1 LTARVADPDYIV
13 IGAGSSG
20 AVIAARLSE
29 HATVLL
35 LEAGGPSRNL
45 LYQMP
50 AALTKLWFNPRS
62 SWSLFTEPE
71 TALDGR
77 RVPVPRGKAMGGS
90 SAINGMVY
98 NRGSAF
104 DYDSWAANGLGAEWS
119 FAGLMPYFRKIEDH
133 WAGTSPW
140 HGAGGPVRISPHS
153 DVNPLYPKAL
163 AAAQAMG
170 FAETLDF
177 AGAQPEGFGT
187 PEFTIDRRGRRVSAA
202 DAYLRPARGR
212 ANLRVEMNARVTRII
227 IEQCR
232 AVGVDYLQH
241 GKRQTVRAGRE
252 VILCGGAIASP
263 QLLLLSGVGPADE
276 LRGIGIDPVHDLPAV
291 GRDLQDQPACS
302 FEAEALQPAMF
313 ERTLRADRFALA
325 TFQWA
330 LGLGGPL
337 ASPPLLISAIIRTTP
352 GLAAPDMRV
361 MLGSVAFDSRV
372 WFPGL
377 RKGKGHITT
386 AAFSLCYPKSRGS
399 LTLGSADPFAAPR
412 IRYNLLAEGEDLTEM
427 RRGYRLMRDLQ
438 RQDALREVIGA
449 VTRPAREPVSD
460 DEVDAFLRASVATTS
475 HPLGS
480 CRMGADEGSVVDS
493 QFRVR
498 GIKGLRVADAST
510 FPTQI
515 AGNPNGPI
523 MAIGEKAA
531 DIILGKPAP
540 PLLRGRGWQTG
551 SL

>member
-1 LTARVADPDYIV
+1 MADPDYIV
-13 IGAGSSG
+13 IGAGSAG

-29 HATVLL
+29 HASVLL

-45 LYQMP
+45 FYQIP
-50 AALTKLWFNPRS
+50 AALTKLWFNPKS
-62 SWSLFTEPE
+62 SWGLFTEPE
-71 TALDGR
+71 PALDDR
-77 RVPVPRGKAMGGS
+77 KVPVPRGKAMGGS

-104 DYDSWAANGLGAEWS
+104 DYDNWAASGLGDAWS

-133 WAGTSPW
+133 WAGESPW

-177 AGAQPEGFGT
+177 AGTQPEGFGT
-187 PEFTIDRRGRRVSAA
+187 PEFTINRKGRRVSAA

-212 ANLRVEMNARVTRII
+212 KTLRIETRARVTRII
-227 IEQCR
+227 IEQGR
-232 AVGVDYLQH
+232 AMGVDYIQH
-241 GKRQTVRAGRE
+241 GERHTVRAGRE
-252 VILCGGAIASP
+252 IILCGGAIASP
-263 QLLLLSGVGPADE
+263 QLLLLSGIGPADE
-276 LRGIGIDPVHDLPAV
+276 LRPLGIDPVHDLPAV
-291 GRDLQDQPACS
+291 GRALQDQPACS
-302 FEAEALQPAMF
+302 FEAEALQPALF

-325 TFQWA
+325 SLQWA
-330 LGLGGPL
+330 AGLGGPL
-337 ASPPLLISAIIRTTP
+337 AAPPLLISAIIRTKP
-352 GLAAPDMRV
+352 DLPAPDMRV

-399 LTLGSADPFAAPR
+399 LTLGSADPLAPPR
-412 IRYNLLAEGEDLTEM
+412 ISYNLLTDGDDLSEM
-427 RRGYRLMRDLQ
+427 RRGYRMMRDLQ
-438 RQDALREVIGA
+438 RQDALNDVIGR
-449 VTRPAREPVSD
+449 VTRPAQEPVSD
-460 DEVDAFLRASVATTS
+460 EEVDAFLRANVATTS

-480 CRMGADEGSVVDS
+480 CRMGADAASVVDPH
-493 QFRVR
+493 FRVR
-498 GIKGLRVADAST
+498 GVDGLRVVDASI

-523 MAIGEKAA
+523 MAIAEKAV
-531 DIILGKPAP
+531 DVILGRPVP
-540 PLLRGRGWQTG
+540 SPQYPGEQIQ
-551 SL
+551 

>member
-1 LTARVADPDYIV
+1 VVDPDYIV
-13 IGAGSSG
+13 IGAGSAG
-20 AVIAARLSE
+20 AVIAARLSLC
-29 HATVLL
+29 ATVLL
-35 LEAGGPSRNL
+35 IEAGGPSRNL

-50 AALTKLWFNPRS
+50 AVLAKLWFNPKS
-62 SWSLFTEPE
+62 SWGLFTEPE
-71 TALDGR
+71 VALEGR

-104 DYDSWAANGLGAEWS
+104 DYDTWAASGLGAEWS

-133 WAGTSPW
+133 WAGDSPW
-140 HGAGGPVRISPHS
+140 HGSGGPVRISQHS
-153 DVNPLYPKAL
+153 DVSPLYPKAV

-177 AGAQPEGFGT
+177 AGGQPEGFGT

-202 DAYLRPARGR
+202 DAYLRSAGGR
-212 ANLRVEMNARVTRII
+212 ANLRTEMNARVTRIVV
-227 IEQCR
+227 EQDR

-241 GKRQTVRAGRE
+241 GKRQTARAGRE
-252 VILCGGAIASP
+252 IILCGGAIASP
-263 QLLLLSGVGPADE
+263 QLLLLSGIGPADE
-276 LRGIGIDPVHDLPAV
+276 LRGNGIDPVHDLPAV
-291 GRDLQDQPACS
+291 GRNLQDQPACS

-313 ERTLRADRFALA
+313 EHILRADRFALA
-325 TFQWA
+325 TLQWA
-330 LGLGGPL
+330 AGLGGPL
-337 ASPPLLISAIIRTTP
+337 ASPPLLVSAIIRTKP
-352 GLAAPDMRV
+352 GLSAPDMRV
-361 MLGSVAFDSRV
+361 MLGSVAFDSRI

-399 LTLGSADPFAAPR
+399 LTLGSADPLAPPR
-412 IRYNLLAEGEDLTEM
+412 IRYNLLAEPDDLSEM

-438 RQDALREVIGA
+438 RQDALRGVIGA
-449 VTRPAREPVSD
+449 VTRPAQEPKSD
-460 DEVDAFLRASVATTS
+460 DEIDAFLRASVATTS

-480 CRMGADEGSVVDS
+480 CRMGADDESVVDP

-498 GIKGLRVADAST
+498 GIKCLRVVDASI

-531 DIILGKPAP
+531 DVILGKAAP
-540 PLLRGRGWQTG
+540 PPEYPERRAQ
-551 SL
+551 

>member
-1 LTARVADPDYIV
+1 MADPDYIV

-29 HATVLL
+29 HASVLL

-45 LYQMP
+45 FYQIP
-50 AALTKLWFNPRS
+50 AALTKLWFNPKS
-62 SWSLFTEPE
+62 SWGLFTEPE
-71 TALDGR
+71 PALDGR
-77 RVPVPRGKAMGGS
+77 KVPVPRGKAMGGS

-104 DYDSWAANGLGAEWS
+104 DYDNWAAGGLGDAWS
-119 FAGLMPYFRKIEDH
+119 FAGLMPYFRMIEDH
-133 WAGTSPW
+133 WAGESPW

-187 PEFTIDRRGRRVSAA
+187 PEFTIDGRGRRVSAT

-212 ANLRVEMNARVTRII
+212 KTLRIETRARVTRII
-227 IEQCR
+227 IEHGR
-232 AVGVDYLQH
+232 AKGVDYIQH
-241 GKRQTVRAGRE
+241 GERHTVRAGCE
-252 VILCGGAIASP
+252 IILCGGAIASP
-263 QLLLLSGVGPADE
+263 QLLLLSGIGPADE
-276 LRGIGIDPVHDLPAV
+276 LRPLGIDPVHNLPAV

-313 ERTLRADRFALA
+313 EHTLRADRFALA
-325 TFQWA
+325 ALQWA
-330 LGLGGPL
+330 AGLGGPL
-337 ASPPLLISAIIRTTP
+337 AAPPLLISAIIRTKP
-352 GLAAPDMRV
+352 DLPAPDMRV

-377 RKGKGHITT
+377 RRGKGHITT

-399 LTLGSADPFAAPR
+399 LTLGSADPLAPPR
-412 IRYNLLAEGEDLTEM
+412 ISYNLLVDGDDLSEM
-427 RRGYRLMRDLQ
+427 RRGYRMMRDLQ
-438 RQDALREVIGA
+438 QQDALNDVIGR
-449 VTRPAREPVSD
+449 VTRPAQEPVSD
-460 DEVDAFLRASVATTS
+460 EEVDAFLRANVATTS

-480 CRMGADEGSVVDS
+480 CRMGADPESVVDPH
-493 QFRVR
+493 FRVR
-498 GIKGLRVADAST
+498 GVDGLRIVDASI

-523 MAIGEKAA
+523 MAIAEKAA
-531 DIILGKPAP
+531 DVLLGRPTP
-540 PLLRGRGWQTG
+540 PPEYPGEQIQ
-551 SL
+551 

>member
-1 LTARVADPDYIV
+1 MADPDYIV

-29 HATVLL
+29 HASVLL

-45 LYQMP
+45 FYQIP
-50 AALTKLWFNPRS
+50 AALTKLWFNPKS
-62 SWSLFTEPE
+62 SWGLFTEPE
-71 TALDGR
+71 PALDDR
-77 RVPVPRGKAMGGS
+77 KVPVPRGKAMGGS

-104 DYDSWAANGLGAEWS
+104 DYDNWAASGLGDAWS

-133 WAGTSPW
+133 WAGESPW

-187 PEFTIDRRGRRVSAA
+187 PEFTINRRGRRVSAA

-212 ANLRVEMNARVTRII
+212 KTLRIETRARVTRII
-227 IEQCR
+227 IEQGR
-232 AVGVDYLQH
+232 AMGVDYIQH
-241 GKRQTVRAGRE
+241 GERQSIRAGRE
-252 VILCGGAIASP
+252 IILCGGAIASP
-263 QLLLLSGVGPADE
+263 QLLLLSGIGPADE
-276 LRGIGIDPVHDLPAV
+276 LRPLGIDPVHNLPAV

-302 FEAEALQPAMF
+302 FEAEALQPVMF

-325 TFQWA
+325 ALQWA
-330 LGLGGPL
+330 AGLGGPL
-337 ASPPLLISAIIRTTP
+337 AAPPLLISAIIRTKP
-352 GLAAPDMRV
+352 DLPAPDMRV

-372 WFPGL
+372 WFPAL
-377 RKGKGHITT
+377 RNGKGHITT

-399 LTLGSADPFAAPR
+399 LTLGSADPLAPPR
-412 IRYNLLAEGEDLTEM
+412 ISYNLLADGDDLSEM
-427 RRGYRLMRDLQ
+427 RRGYRMMRDLQ
-438 RQDALREVIGA
+438 RQDALNDVIGRI
-449 VTRPAREPVSD
+449 TRPAQEPVSD
-460 DEVDAFLRASVATTS
+460 EEVDAFLRANVATTS

-480 CRMGADEGSVVDS
+480 CRMGADAASVVDPH
-493 QFRVR
+493 FRVR
-498 GIKGLRVADAST
+498 GVDGLRVVDASI

-523 MAIGEKAA
+523 MAIAEKAV
-531 DIILGKPAP
+531 DVILGRPVP
-540 PLLRGRGWQTG
+540 SPQYPGEQIQ
-551 SL
+551 

>member
-1 LTARVADPDYIV
+1 MASMADPDYIV

-20 AVIAARLSE
+20 AVIAARLS
-29 HATVLL
+29 AYASVLV
-35 LEAGGPSRNL
+35 LEAGGPSRSL
-45 LYQMP
+45 LYRIP
-50 AALTKLWFNPRS
+50 AALTKLWFNPKS
-62 SWSLFTEPE
+62 SWGLFTEPE
-71 TALDGR
+71 PALDGR
-77 RVPVPRGKAMGGS
+77 CVPVPRGKAMGGS

-104 DYDSWAANGLGAEWS
+104 DYDNWAASGLGEAWS

-133 WAGTSPW
+133 WAGESPW
-140 HGAGGPVRISPHS
+140 HGAGGPVCISPHS

-170 FAETLDF
+170 FAETRDF

-187 PEFTIDRRGRRVSAA
+187 PEFTIDRKGRRVSAA

-212 ANLRVEMNARVTRII
+212 GTLRIETQARVTRVI
-227 IEQCR
+227 IEQGR
-232 AVGVDYLQH
+232 AVGVDFVQH
-241 GKRQTVRAGRE
+241 GKCKTMRAGRE
-252 VILCGGAIASP
+252 IIICGGAIASP
-263 QLLLLSGVGPADE
+263 QLLLLSGIGPADE
-276 LRGIGIDPVHDLPAV
+276 LRQLGIAPLCNRPAV

-325 TFQWA
+325 TLQWA
-330 LGLGGPL
+330 AGLGGPL
-337 ASPPLLISAIIRTTP
+337 AAPPLLISAIIRTKP
-352 GLAAPDMRV
+352 DLPAPDMRV

-377 RKGKGHITT
+377 RQGKGHITT

-399 LTLGSADPFAAPR
+399 LTLASADPLAPPR
-412 IRYNLLAEGEDLTEM
+412 IRYNLLGDGDDLTEM

-438 RQDALREVIGA
+438 RQDALSDVIGR
-449 VTRPAREPVSD
+449 VTRPVQEPVSD
-460 DEVDAFLRASVATTS
+460 TEVDYFLRANVATTS

-480 CRMGADEGSVVDS
+480 SRMGADEDAVVDP

-498 GIKGLRVADAST
+498 GIDGLRVADASI

-523 MAIGEKAA
+523 MAIAEKAA
-531 DIILGKPAP
+531 DVILGRPTP
-540 PLLRGRGWQTG
+540 PPQYIEGQIP
-551 SL
+551 

>member
-1 LTARVADPDYIV
+1 LTVRVADPDYIV
-13 IGAGSSG
+13 IGAGSAG

-35 LEAGGPSRNL
+35 IEAGGPSRNL
-45 LYQMP
+45 LYRMP
-50 AALTKLWFNPRS
+50 AALTKLWFNPKS
-62 SWSLFTEPE
+62 SWGLFTEPE
-71 TALDGR
+71 PALDGR

-98 NRGSAF
+98 NRGNAF
-104 DYDSWAANGLGAEWS
+104 DYDNWAASGLGAEWS

-133 WAGTSPW
+133 WAGETAW

-153 DVNPLYPKAL
+153 DVNPLTPKAI
-163 AAAQAMG
+163 AAAEAMG

-202 DAYLRPARGR
+202 DAYLRPARST
-212 ANLRVEMNARVTRII
+212 LRTEMNARVTRII
-227 IEQCR
+227 VEQRR
-232 AVGVDYLQH
+232 AVGVSYIQH
-241 GKRQTVRAGRE
+241 DKRQTVRAGRE
-252 VILCGGAIASP
+252 IILCGGAIASP
-263 QLLLLSGVGPADE
+263 QLLLLSGIGPADE
-276 LRGIGIDPVHDLPAV
+276 LRGIGIEPVHDLPAV
-291 GRDLQDQPACS
+291 GRNLQDQPACS
-302 FEAEALQPAMF
+302 FEAEALQPVMF

-325 TFQWA
+325 MLQWA
-330 LGLGGPL
+330 AGLGGPL
-337 ASPPLLISAIIRTTP
+337 AAPPLLVSAIIRTKP
-352 GLAAPDMRV
+352 GLPAPDMRV
-361 MLGSVAFDSRV
+361 MLGSVAFDSRI

-399 LTLGSADPFAAPR
+399 LTLGSADPLAVPL
-412 IRYNLLAEGEDLTEM
+412 IRYNLLVDPEDLSEM

-438 RQDALREVIGA
+438 RQDALSDVIGA

-460 DEVDAFLRASVATTS
+460 DEIDAFLRASVATTS

-480 CRMGADEGSVVDS
+480 CRMGAGEDSVVDPH
-493 QFRVR
+493 FRVR
-498 GIKGLRVADAST
+498 GIEGLRVADASV

-531 DIILGKPAP
+531 DVILGKPAP
-540 PLLRGRGWQTG
+540 PPEYPERQAQ
-551 SL
+551 